1 MNIVEMV
8 NQCLSGDVLAKLGN
22 LIGEDPE
29 KTRAAA
35 GAAVPALLAGM
46 SQAAN
51 TGDGARRLA
60 DAVNRTDDNILGN
73 LSGMF
78 GGAQGGAT
86 IDRGRDLL
94 GSLMG
99 GNWLSSIGNVL
110 GRFSGVG
117 GGSMLGLLG
126 GIAPLVLGVL
136 KRAMGSMNLDAGGL
150 KALLADQR
158 QNIAAAMPQ
167 GLTSALSGVP
177 GMGDLSGFARGAAAT
192 AAAAAAAAKDTA
204 RRGADYAGNTAR
216 DAYDRTTGAKSSIVP
231 WVAAVL
237 GLALLGWIVWALAT
251 RGERPDATA
260 RDATPSQPRVAAPA
274 TSPSDSLAGQAV
286 VAGASLTGAA
296 SEQVTRV
303 TRDVNEW
310 LATTTQT
317 LTSIT
322 DTSSADAA
330 LPKLREL
337 STKLDN
343 VAGLASALP
352 LDAQRSVAA
361 VIQPSMA
368 KIKDLTAKAMSI
380 PGVSE
385 RLRPVLEPMMQK
397 LQSLAN
403 G

>member
-8 NQCLSGDVLAKLGN
+8 NQFLTGDVLARLGN
-22 LIGEDPE
+22 LIGEDTD

-60 DAVNRTDDNILGN
+60 DAVNQMDDNVLGN

-78 GGAQGGAT
+78 GGAQGGST

-110 GRFSGVG
+110 GRFTGVG

-136 KRAMGSMNLDAGGL
+136 KRAMGSGSLDAGAL
-150 KALLADQR
+150 KGLLADQR

-177 GMGDLSGFARGAAAT
+177 GMGDLSGFARGAAAS
-192 AAAAAAAAKDTA
+192 AKDTA
-204 RRGADYAGNTAR
+204 RRAADYADNAAR
-216 DAYDRTTGAKSSIVP
+216 DAYDGAARAKGSLVP

-251 RGERPDATA
+251 RGGGPDATA
-260 RDATPSQPRVAAPA
+260 RDAMPSQPRVPAPA
-274 TSPSDSLAGQAV
+274 TSPVDSLAGQAV
-286 VAGASLTGAA
+286 TAGASLSGAA

-303 TRDVNEW
+303 TRDLSEW
-310 LATTTQT
+310 VTSTTQT
-317 LTSIT
+317 LTNIT
-322 DTSSADAA
+322 DASSADAA

-337 STKLDN
+337 STKLDG
-343 VAGLASALP
+343 VAGVVNALP
-352 LDAQRSVAA
+352 LDAQRSIAS

-368 KIKDLTAKAMSI
+368 KVKDLVNKAMSV

-385 RLRPVLEPMMQK
+385 RIRPVLEPMMQK

>member
-1 MNIVEMV
+1 MNLVEMV
-8 NQCLSGDVLAKLGN
+8 NQFLSGDVLAKLGN
-22 LIGEDPE
+22 LIGEDSD

-60 DAVNRTDDNILGN
+60 DAVNQMDDSVLGN

-99 GNWLSSIGNVL
+99 GSWLSSIGNVL
-110 GRFSGVG
+110 GRFTGIG

-136 KRAMGSMNLDAGGL
+136 KRAMSSMNLDAGGL
-150 KALLADQR
+150 KGLLADQR

-177 GMGDLSGFARGAAAT
+177 GMGDLSGFARGAAT
-192 AAAAAAAAKDTA
+192 TAKDTA
-204 RRGADYAGNTAR
+204 RRAADYAGNTAR
-216 DAYDRTTGAKSSIVP
+216 DAYDGATRAKSSVVP
-231 WVAAVL
+231 WVAALL
-237 GLALLGWIVWALAT
+237 GLALLGWLIWSLAT
-251 RGERPDATA
+251 RDGRTDTVVRDTATPAQPRLGTPATA
-260 RDATPSQPRVAAPA
+260 
-274 TSPSDSLAGQAV
+274 PSDSLAGQAV
-286 VAGASLTGAA
+286 PAGASLAGAA
-296 SEQVTRV
+296 SEQVTQV
-303 TRDVNEW
+303 TRDVGDW
-310 LATTTQT
+310 VTSTTQT
-317 LTSIT
+317 LTNIT
-322 DTSSADAA
+322 DASSADAA

-337 STKLDN
+337 STKLD
-343 VAGLASALP
+343 GLTSVTNALP
-352 LDAQRSVAA
+352 LEAQRSIAS
-361 VIQPSMA
+361 VIEPSMS
-368 KIKDLTAKAMSI
+368 KIKDLVNKAMSV

-385 RLRPVLEPMMQK
+385 RIRPVLEPMMQK